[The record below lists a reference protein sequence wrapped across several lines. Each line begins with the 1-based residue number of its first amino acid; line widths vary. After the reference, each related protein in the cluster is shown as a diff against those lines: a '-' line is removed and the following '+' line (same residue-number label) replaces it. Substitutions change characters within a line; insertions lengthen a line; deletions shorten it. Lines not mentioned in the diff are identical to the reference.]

1 MRNALVAHECGEF
14 ASSGI
19 LADALL
25 RDDRIFATLDT
36 RVLGVLGLPWV
47 CEPSEATSNQRKA
60 KTYADNVQSWFFQAM
75 PEATW
80 ADVLRVQ
87 NRMGFAVGE
96 LTWARHSSGEF
107 RPKLHVHHS
116 QFVSYRHDLGRF
128 QLNTKKGLVDVTPG
142 DGRWV
147 LFAPNGQAAPWMN
160 GTIRAV
166 SIPYLVRTFARRDWA
181 RRSEVE
187 GLGVRKAKIP
197 ANADPK
203 LVDKFLR
210 DVRNLGAETSIRL
223 PEGFDFNIE
232 APAATAA
239 DGFSK
244 LIGHCDMAITLAILG
259 QNLTTEVTG
268 GSYAA
273 ASVHARVQLDRLES
287 DVSMLATT
295 IHDQIIVPWGNY
307 NFPDFDPDAAPWPR
321 WDTRPPE
328 DVQKNA
334 QALLTLSQA
343 LSGLLNQG
351 VDITP
356 ILERFDLQLGL
367 SAQAARLPPIYEY
380 HITNGVV
387 TPNEVR
393 DRLGLPPREGGDEP
407 VNQDAQSAIP
417 NPDDPETGNPVG

>member
-1 MRNALVAHECGEF
+1 MVMVDAFQPQTYASWTVGQVRDALNAHECGQF
-14 ASSGI
+14 NLSGI

-36 RVLGVLGLPWV
+36 RVLGVLGLPWQ
-47 CEPSEATSNQRKA
+47 CDPSEATSNQRKA
-60 KTYADNVQSWFFQAM
+60 KVYADNVKAWFFEAM

-80 ADVLRVQ
+80 ADTLRYQ
-87 NRMGFAVGE
+87 NRMGFAVTE
-96 LTWARHSSGEF
+96 LVWTRHSSGEL
-107 RPKLHVHHS
+107 RPKLHVHHP
-116 QFVSYRHDLGRF
+116 QFVTYRHDKRGF
-128 QLNTKKGLVDVTPG
+128 QLSTTKGLVDVVPG

-147 LFAPNGQAAPWMN
+147 VFAPNGQSTPWMN
-160 GTIRAV
+160 GTIRAL
-166 SIPYLVRTFARRDWA
+166 SIPYLIRTFARRDWA

-197 ANADPK
+197 AEADPK

-223 PEGFDFNIE
+223 PEGFDFSIE

-259 QNLTTEVTG
+259 QNLTTENTG

-273 ASVHARVQLDRLES
+273 ASVHARVQLDRLEA
-287 DVSMLATT
+287 DVAMLATT
-295 IHDQIIVPWGNY
+295 IHDQIIIPWGYY

-328 DVQKNA
+328 DIQRYAASLQTAA
-334 QALLTLSQA
+334 QAMTQLDQL
-343 LSGLLNQG
+343 G

-356 ILERFDLQLGL
+356 ILERLDLERKANPK
-367 SAQAARLPPIYEY
+367 SPI
-380 HITNGVV
+380 
-387 TPNEVR
+387 P
-393 DRLGLPPREGGDEP
+393 D
-407 VNQDAQSAIP
+407 
-417 NPDDPETGNPVG
+417 PDDSEAGNPVS